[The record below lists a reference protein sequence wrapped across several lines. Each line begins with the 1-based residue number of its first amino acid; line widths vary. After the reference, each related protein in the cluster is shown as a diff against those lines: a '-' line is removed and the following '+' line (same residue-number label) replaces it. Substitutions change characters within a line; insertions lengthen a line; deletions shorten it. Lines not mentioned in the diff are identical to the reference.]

1 MKTTEE
7 PVLVEEIFQTDI
19 NLVWKSITD
28 KDEMIKWFFQNIP
41 AFKPEVGFETTFK
54 VESGERI
61 FPHVWK
67 IKEVKINELISYY
80 WSYTN
85 YAGLAV
91 VNFKLEQIN
100 KEVKLSVLVE
110 VLEDFDDSIPEF
122 KRESCVGGWE
132 YFINGQ
138 LKNYINSL

>member
-1 MKTTEE
+1 MKKTDE
-7 PVLVEEIFQTDI
+7 PVLVEEMFQTDI
-19 NLVWKSITD
+19 NIVWKSITN
-28 KDEMIKWFFQNIP
+28 KDQMIKWFFPNIP
-41 AFKPEVGFETTFK
+41 SFEPEVGFETTFEI
-54 VESGERI
+54 ESGERI

-67 IKEVKINELISYY
+67 IKEVKTNELISYY
-80 WSYTN
+80 WSYNN
-85 YAGLAV
+85 YDGLAV
-91 VNFKLEQIN
+91 VNFKLKQIN
-100 KEVKLSVLVE
+100 DEVKLSVLVE